1 ERRRM
6 SIAMGIGHRDSGEYE
21 VVPIATNA
29 TFRRVWLP
37 ACERLGLSLVPQFY
51 GGGVGFSSPDAA
63 RQSVAGVERLRGWAA
78 SQPDGE
84 SLVDRCGD
92 LLAAFERTNPESCDY
107 DFG

>member
-1 ERRRM
+1 M
-6 SIAMGIGHRDSGEYE
+6 SISMGIHLHGSGEYE

-37 ACERLGLSLVPQFY
+37 ACERLGLSLVPQFE
-51 GGGVGFSSPDAA
+51 GGGLIFSSPNLA
-63 RQSVAGVERLRGWAA
+63 RQVVSELEALRRWAS

-84 SLVDRCGD
+84 YLVDRCGG
-92 LLAAFERTNPESCDY
+92 LLAAFERTDARACDY